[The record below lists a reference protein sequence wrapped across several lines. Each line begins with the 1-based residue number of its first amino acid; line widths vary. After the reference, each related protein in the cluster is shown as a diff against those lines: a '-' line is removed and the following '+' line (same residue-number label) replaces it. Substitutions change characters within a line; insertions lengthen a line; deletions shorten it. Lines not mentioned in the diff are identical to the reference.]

1 MNWREETEE
10 ETTAREAEWNAVYV
24 RCRTC
29 HFGSIETE
37 YGEDQCPDCSSTLF
51 VPVESV
57 NIRWCMSHRR
67 ETWSGRTTCVGMGG
81 DLTGSCNV
89 VDALLMIGEDS
100 TPEANVAAVVTGFA
114 SVDAVNAFLGSE
126 DLKAMGEDSTP

>member
-1 MNWREETEE
+1 MTLPTHEDY
-10 ETTAREAEWNAVYV
+10 ARLYRISLDFSRHEV
-24 RCRTC
+24 RA
-29 HFGSIETE
+29 IMPMLE
-37 YGEDQCPDCSSTLF
+37 
-51 VPVESV
+51 PVESV

-100 TPEANVAAVVTGFA
+100 TP
-114 SVDAVNAFLGSE
+114 
-126 DLKAMGEDSTP
+126 